1 MDVEVALYI
10 TVVVAAITVVAAV
23 YGYGA
28 GDEHP

>member
-23 YGYGA
+23 YGLWRWR
-28 GDEHP
+28 